1 MTHAYHVMLQKK
13 LIYTA
18 ITRAKKSLIIIGE
31 YSAFDKGVKNEGE
44 ERQTTLRLRVDLQKE
59 QTLKEN
65 PFADYFKEHDIPFD
79 YLDEEQLEGITPYDF
94 MD

>member
-1 MTHAYHVMLQKK
+1 M
-13 LIYTA
+13 
-18 ITRAKKSLIIIGE
+18 
-31 YSAFDKGVKNEGE
+31 KNEGE
-44 ERQTTLRLRVDLQKE
+44 ERQTTLRLRFDLQKE

>member
-1 MTHAYHVMLQKK
+1 M
-13 LIYTA
+13 IYTA

-31 YSAFDKGVKNEGE
+31 YLALEKGVKNEGE
-44 ERQTTLRLRVDLQKE
+44 ERQTTLKLRFQLN
-59 QTLKEN
+59 QTKPIKEN

-79 YLDEEQLEGITPYDF
+79 YLDEEGLEVITPYDL